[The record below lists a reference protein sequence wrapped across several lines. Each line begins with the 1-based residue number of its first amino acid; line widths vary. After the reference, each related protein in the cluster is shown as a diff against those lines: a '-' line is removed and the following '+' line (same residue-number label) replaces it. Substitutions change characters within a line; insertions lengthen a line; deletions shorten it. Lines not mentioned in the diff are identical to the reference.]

1 MTDFVH
7 LHNHS
12 DFSLLDG
19 ACKIPDLAK
28 RAATLGMKHL
38 ALTDHGNLFGIIK
51 FEEECLK
58 NSIHPIIG
66 CEVYVAPG
74 SRFLKQNTGYKN
86 FHMVLYC
93 KNETGYRNLMML
105 VTLGHLEGFYSKP
118 RIDDELL
125 AKHHEGLIASS
136 ACVAGEIARHIH
148 DNQFLKAKERALF
161 YRDLF
166 GEGHFYLEI
175 MDHGLKEE
183 KIVREGL
190 VALSRETGIPLI
202 ATNDIHYLL
211 KEHAVAQEILLC
223 IETNK
228 KLNDPDRFHMESD
241 QFYFKTAEEMAEIFS
256 DIPEALKNTVKLAEM
271 CDLKLPKPG
280 PILPDYQI
288 PDGFDTPDA
297 YLYHLTEKGLHRR
310 YPEPS
315 QEIIDRMNYELGILT
330 GMNFTGYF
338 LIVSDFVNWAKDHD
352 VPVGPGRGSGAGSIV
367 AYSLGITDIDPLKYD
382 LLFERFL
389 NPERVSMPD
398 FDIDFCFEK
407 RDQVIQYV
415 TEKYGKEQVAGICT
429 FGTLKTKAVLKDV
442 ARVLDIPFAES
453 NEITKLVPEGKDDE
467 DKPYNTKTILG
478 AEPKLMEYY
487 NRGGVFK
494 ELFET
499 AAILEGLNRHISTHA
514 CGMVIGKSKL
524 TDFVPLYKDQKSGA
538 TITQFTMDIIEP
550 RGLVKMDFLGLK
562 TLTVLK
568 NTERM
573 IRKKVPDF
581 DLEKIADDDK
591 VTFDLLSEG
600 KSLAVFQFES
610 TGMQDMLRKAKPTS
624 INDLI
629 ALNALYRPG
638 PMENIPQY
646 VEGKNGIRAVEYLDP
661 SLKEVLKETYG
672 VIVYQE
678 QVMKVAQVVAGF
690 SLGKADILRR
700 IMGKK
705 KKSEMDKMKEEFIE
719 GAIKQGYS
727 PERAGDIYDKVAP
740 FAEYGFN
747 KSHAAAYSV
756 LAYKTAWCKAHYP
769 HEFMAAN
776 LTNEINDTKKLQEY
790 MQEARD
796 MGIEIS
802 PPDINYS
809 ESDFTVVENKIYY
822 GLTGMKGMGSSA
834 ATEIVRERE
843 KRGPFISFVEFLE
856 RVDLHAI
863 NKKVLEVSIKAGL
876 FDRLEQHNRATL
888 FSNLETIVEI
898 VQKNKASSA
907 HGQVSLFGEC
917 EEEVKPE
924 ITYLPAED
932 WPEQD
937 RLANEKEILGFY
949 FSGHPLDAWRK
960 IYKKT
965 VDLPLKNKDT
975 APTGRKYTLL
985 GMIKS
990 VRKNTTRQGKRMGF
1004 IIVEDYEDSLEIV
1017 IFPKLFET
1025 CEPLLVEGAVV
1036 GINLFLDE
1044 RNGSRSF
1051 KADAILPPDQLVV
1064 RPVREVH
1071 MTLKE
1076 KDFGHDELEEFL
1088 HYVQDVPGNCQLF
1101 LHIPEGG
1108 STRIVRAS
1116 PAIAVGAAD
1125 DNLGI
1130 LGKHPLVASV
1140 WRD

>member
-19 ACKIPDLAK
+19 ACKIDDLAK
-28 RAATLGMKHL
+28 RAADLGMKHL
-38 ALTDHGNLFGIIK
+38 ALTDHGNLFGVTR
-51 FEEECLK
+51 FEKACLDYGV
-58 NSIHPIIG
+58 HPVIG

-93 KNETGYRNLMML
+93 MNETGYRNLMLM
-105 VTLGHLEGFYSKP
+105 VSLGHLEGFYSKP
-118 RIDDELL
+118 RIDDDLL
-125 AKHHEGLIASS
+125 EKYHEGLIASS
-136 ACVAGEIARHIH
+136 ACLAGELPRLIRDGQHQKAR
-148 DNQFLKAKERALF
+148 ERAVY

-166 GEGHFYLEI
+166 GEGNFYIEL
-175 MDHGLKEE
+175 MDHGLADE
-183 KIVREGL
+183 KAIRQDLIVL
-190 VALSRETGIPLI
+190 ARETGIPLI

-211 KEHAVAQEILLC
+211 KEHAIAQEILLC
-223 IETNK
+223 IETGK
-228 KLNDPDRFHMESD
+228 KLNDPGRFRMESD
-241 QFYFKTAEEMAEIFS
+241 QFYFKTAEEMLELFS
-256 DIPEALKNTVKLAEM
+256 DVPEALENTVRLAEK
-271 CDLKLPKPG
+271 CSLKLPSPG
-280 PILPDYQI
+280 PILPDYTI
-288 PDGFDTPDA
+288 PGEFPDPNA
-297 YLYHLTEKGLHRR
+297 YLRYLTEEGLKKR
-310 YPEPS
+310 YPNPTP
-315 QEIIDRMNYELGILT
+315 EIVERMNYELNVLF

-338 LIVSDFVNWAKDHD
+338 LIVYDFVNWAKEHD

-367 AYSLGITDIDPLKYD
+367 AYSLGITDIDPLQYD

-442 ARVLDIPFAES
+442 ARVLDIPFAEA
-453 NEITKLVPEGKDDE
+453 NEISKLVPEGTDE
-467 DKPYNTKTILG
+467 NDKPYTTKTILS

-487 NRGGVFK
+487 NRGGVYK

-499 AAILEGLNRHISTHA
+499 AAILENLNRHISTHA
-514 CGMVIGKSKL
+514 CGMVIGKTKL

-538 TITQFTMDIIEP
+538 TVTQFTMDIIEQ

-581 DLEKIADDDK
+581 DLEKIPEDDK
-591 VTFDLLSEG
+591 ATFDLLSEG

-610 TGMQDMLRKAKPTS
+610 PGMQDMLRKARPTS

-646 VEGKNGIRAVEYLDP
+646 VEGKNGLRKVEYLDDT
-661 SLKEVLKETYG
+661 LKEVLKETYG

-678 QVMKVAQVVAGF
+678 QVMKIAQVVAGF

-705 KKSEMDKMKEEFIE
+705 KASEMEKMKAEFIE
-719 GAIKQGYS
+719 GALKQGYT

-740 FAEYGFN
+740 FAKYGFN

-790 MQEARD
+790 MQETRD
-796 MGIEIS
+796 MGINIL
-802 PPDINYS
+802 PPDVNYS
-809 ESDFTVVENKIYY
+809 EVNFTVVDNKIYY
-822 GLTGMKGMGSSA
+822 GLTGIKGMGSA
-834 ATEIVRERE
+834 AASEIVRERE
-843 KRGPFISFVEFLE
+843 KRGSYLSFVEFLE

-876 FDRLEQHNRATL
+876 FDRLEEHNRATL
-888 FSNLETIVEI
+888 FANLENIVEI
-898 VQKNKASSA
+898 VQKNKESTA

-924 ITYLPAED
+924 ITYTPTED

-937 RLANEKEILGFY
+937 RLAMEGEILGFY
-949 FSGHPLDAWRK
+949 FSGHPLDAWKK

-965 VDLPLKNKDT
+965 VDLPLKNKEM
-975 APTGRKYTLL
+975 APAGRKYTIM
-985 GMIKS
+985 GMVKNL
-990 VRKNTTRQGKRMGF
+990 RKNTTKQGKRMAF
-1004 IIVEDYEDSLEIV
+1004 VVLEDYEDSLEIV
-1017 IFPKLFET
+1017 IFPKVYEI
-1025 CEPLLVEGAVV
+1025 CESLLVEGAVL
-1036 GINLFLDE
+1036 GINLFLED
-1044 RNGSRSF
+1044 RNGMRSF
-1051 KADAILPPDQLVV
+1051 KAESVVTPDKLEL
-1064 RPVREVH
+1064 RPTREVH
-1071 MTLKE
+1071 VTLKE
-1076 KDFGHDELEEFL
+1076 KDYSRDEVEEFL
-1088 HYVQDVPGNCQLF
+1088 LFIQDVPGHCQLF
-1101 LHIPEGG
+1101 LHIPEGEKT
-1108 STRIVRAS
+1108 SIVRAS
-1116 PAIAVGAAD
+1116 PAIAVGAD
-1125 DNLGI
+1125 DHHIDTLG
-1130 LGKHPLVASV
+1130 GHPLVSSV